1 MPPGCL
7 ASTSGAPF
15 VDVTGDGVHKA
26 FGIQRV
32 CERFGIRSEEVV
44 AFGDNHN
51 DLAMLR
57 WAGRGIAMGNA
68 QPVVLD
74 AVAEVTASHLDD
86 GVAAVLE
93 TLL

>member
-1 MPPGCL
+1 M
-7 ASTSGAPF
+7 
-15 VDVTGDGVHKA
+15 
-26 FGIQRV
+26 
-32 CERFGIRSEEVV
+32 V

-51 DLAMLR
+51 DLAMLQ
-57 WAGRGIAMGNA
+57 WAGRGVAMANA